1 MPQSLVQNYIHFVF
15 STKNLVPLII
25 PKFEEQIFGY
35 VSGVCKNQES
45 SALKIGGHLNH
56 IHILCSLSKKISI
69 VEFCKTL
76 KAHSSK
82 WIKTI
87 DPQLENFYWQ
97 DGYGAFSVSPSH
109 VEVLKQYIA
118 NQHEHH
124 KEITFKEEYVG
135 LLKKYNIDYNSE
147 YLW

>member
-56 IHILCSLSKKISI
+56 IHILCSRKFLLARWIWCVFSKPKS
-69 VEFCKTL
+69 CRST
-76 KAHSSK
+76 
-82 WIKTI
+82 KTI
-87 DPQLENFYWQ
+87 YCK
-97 DGYGAFSVSPSH
+97 S
-109 VEVLKQYIA
+109 
-118 NQHEHH
+118 
-124 KEITFKEEYVG
+124 T
-135 LLKKYNIDYNSE
+135 
-147 YLW
+147 